1 MNVEERRTTKMHHIL
16 CIAFLCLGATLVVE
30 INCKAVINE
39 VNIIDTGKPGTH
51 EFVELKST
59 GETNLPLR
67 GFKIVGISCSGKSG
81 KVNLVVN
88 LWNERMKSG
97 FFTIGGSDVSNE
109 DLKIPSDSIKFKSGF
124 TDKKNV
130 LSMSSFFVNDNKL
143 SAIGLLY
150 GEKNPFNEFKL
161 TEKNREIVID
171 DKLKGVLK
179 KSLVYL
185 VIYGDRK
192 ACDKCDFFE
201 MIHDDFANKKYTLR
215 DFSKNIENNVI
226 SLNRCTLER
235 YGFLPEKFK
244 LGSLTPG
251 KANDC
256 SGPHFILEDNILEA
270 TPLVHSSIIS
280 EFDDLDSASDQP
292 QCTST
297 IDISEY
303 SQLSADSI
311 VHAIDLANK
320 TSQNDACTS
329 MLLYP
334 DGGNILQT
342 VINANNRKR
351 HISSAPDYSDENEW
365 DTEKN
370 FR

>member
-1 MNVEERRTTKMHHIL
+1 
-16 CIAFLCLGATLVVE
+16 
-30 INCKAVINE
+30 
-39 VNIIDTGKPGTH
+39 
-51 EFVELKST
+51 
-59 GETNLPLR
+59 
-67 GFKIVGISCSGKSG
+67 
-81 KVNLVVN
+81 
-88 LWNERMKSG
+88 
-97 FFTIGGSDVSNE
+97 
-109 DLKIPSDSIKFKSGF
+109 
-124 TDKKNV
+124 
-130 LSMSSFFVNDNKL
+130 MSSFFVNDNKL